1 MSIPVSYARAA
12 VRATMAW
19 CRATR
24 WQIKKPGSRGENCR
38 GLCRDGPRAYPEKQ
52 RARRPVAVGD
62 GQDNRGPSPVNKKD
76 GKPMATFFR
85 YNSIMPKI
93 SAGLLMFRRRSTGI
107 EVLLVHPGGPLWG
120 HKDDGFWSIPK
131 GEVEPGE
138 DLLAAAQR
146 EFEEETGVISIS
158 QKRQPQAAMTQR
170 GF

>member
-1 MSIPVSYARAA
+1 
-12 VRATMAW
+12 
-19 CRATR
+19 
-24 WQIKKPGSRGENCR
+24 
-38 GLCRDGPRAYPEKQ
+38 
-52 RARRPVAVGD
+52 
-62 GQDNRGPSPVNKKD
+62 
-76 GKPMATFFR
+76 MATFFR